1 MHRPKNRSCSSP
13 YCTNDFLVGAV
24 IRTAPI
30 TVHSFN
36 GAQHSIV
43 TALENRGLYTDDR
56 FCMAVRQQYCSYAS
70 RGKLSYLNGAR
81 RQPHALAML
90 SCKFKQSRT
99 HVALLCVLIVGYY
112 NGPPS
117 DQRRWKLVMG
127 AADWFRSARHKTVNS
142 RSCECDLHWPR
153 DIGARAAIYNAYVAN
168 CGWRVVYSLR
178 ASFASQRPCF
188 MSPLPLYYRANLPS
202 PEEAGA
208 ICSMIRALLPRT
220 YLPSD
225 APPPG

>member
-1 MHRPKNRSCSSP
+1 M
-13 YCTNDFLVGAV
+13 
-24 IRTAPI
+24 
-30 TVHSFN
+30 VHN
-36 GAQHSIV
+36 SIV
-43 TALENRGLYTDDR
+43 TALENRGLYIVWSLL
-56 FCMAVRQQYCSYAS
+56 AVRQQYCSYAS

-153 DIGARAAIYNAYVAN
+153 DIGARERRFTMHMLRTAGDVLCI
-168 CGWRVVYSLR
+168 VYGLR
-178 ASFASQRPCF
+178 LHHNGRALCRPCHCITAPICRLQRKRGRSVAWSGHY
-188 MSPLPLYYRANLPS
+188 SPGPISHR
-202 PEEAGA
+202 
-208 ICSMIRALLPRT
+208 M
-220 YLPSD
+220 
-225 APPPG
+225 PPPPANTT